1 MKDFA
6 NRKTYKKS
14 NTLSNTRASFKSKK
28 NTAQISF
35 SIIGSLVLCSFFLIF
50 FSNFYFDTDIKLI
63 EPREETNSVR
73 IDFPSSL
80 LEDNVLVET
89 FSSLEDFSNCSFFVQ
104 VETFGEKKY
113 AYETTNSLNEIKDI
127 FIDEI
132 QNTSNPGKIFY
143 RVMNGPFENRS
154 AANNSK
160 EIIVKLGFS
169 PMVRTI
175 CK

>member
-1 MKDFA
+1 MK
-6 NRKTYKKS
+6 
-14 NTLSNTRASFKSKK
+14 
-28 NTAQISF
+28 
-35 SIIGSLVLCSFFLIF
+35 IF
-50 FSNFYFDTDIKLI
+50 QT
-63 EPREETNSVR
+63 VA
-73 IDFPSSL
+73 
-80 LEDNVLVET
+80 
-89 FSSLEDFSNCSFFVQ
+89 FFVQ